1 MRNPMSRERLGC
13 WSLTLIIALSLLAG
27 GVAGGL
33 LGAMAAT
40 WLMGQN
46 QLIAISPAPVQPQ
59 VPLSPTPI
67 PPASLPSVITLQ
79 EESATTEVVKKVE
92 PAVVTVV
99 NLKMP
104 QRDFWGDLT
113 QPRSLGSGVIVDA
126 QGYVVTNNHVVE
138 GNESL
143 SVIMASGDKKDAEL
157 MGTDVFSDLAV
168 LHIEGDQFPVAELG
182 DSGQLQ
188 PGERVIAIGSALGDF
203 RNTVTV
209 GVVSGLERSIAVDE
223 SFAMEGLIQTD
234 TAINHGNS
242 GGPLVNLQGQIIGIN
257 TLIIRGDSYSRDVA
271 EGLGFAIPSNTVR
284 LVVEQLIAEG
294 RVSRP
299 FLGISHQEVTPRLA
313 AYYNLAVSHGLLVLQ
328 VGPATPASQAG
339 LNVGDVIVAIGGD
352 SINPENPF
360 LNVLM
365 RHQVGET
372 VTLSVNRFGREL
384 TLEVTLEERP
394 H

>member
-1 MRNPMSRERLGC
+1 MSRERFGC
-13 WSLTLIIALSLLAG
+13 WSLTLIIVLSLLAG

-33 LGAMAAT
+33 LGATAAV
-40 WLMGQN
+40 WLMGQS
-46 QLIAISPAPVQPQ
+46 QPLALPPATVQPLA
-59 VPLSPTPI
+59 PPSPTPTLI
-67 PPASLPSVITLQ
+67 VGPPSVITIE
-79 EESATTEVVKKVE
+79 EESATIKVVKEVE

-104 QRDFWGDLT
+104 QGDFWGNLT
-113 QPRSLGSGVIVDA
+113 QPRSLGSGVIIDP

-157 MGTDVFSDLAV
+157 IGADVFSDLAV
-168 LHIEGDQFPVAELG
+168 LHIEGDNFPAAELG
-182 DSGQLQ
+182 DSHQLQ

-203 RNTVTV
+203 RNTVTS
-209 GVVSGLERSIAVDE
+209 GVISGLERSIAVDE
-223 SFAMEGLIQTD
+223 SFAIEGLIQTD

-257 TLIIRGDSYSRDVA
+257 TLIIRGDSYSMDVA

-284 LVVEQLIAEG
+284 LVVEQLIAKG

-313 AYYNLAVSHGLLVLQ
+313 AYYNLAVNQGVLVLQ
-328 VGPATPASQAG
+328 VAPATPASQAS
-339 LNVGDVIVAIGGD
+339 LEVGDVIV
-352 SINPENPF
+352 SINGDPIDPGNPF

-384 TLEVTLEERP
+384 ALEVTLGERP
-394 H
+394 Y

>member
-1 MRNPMSRERLGC
+1 MSRERFGC
-13 WSLTLIIALSLLAG
+13 WSLTLIIGLSLLAG

-33 LGAMAAT
+33 LGATAAV

-46 QLIAISPAPVQPQ
+46 QPLALFPATVQP
-59 VPLSPTPI
+59 PPPPSPTPTL
-67 PPASLPSVITLQ
+67 PVSSPSVITLQ
-79 EESATTEVVKKVE
+79 EESASTEVVKKVG

-99 NLKMP
+99 NLRMP
-104 QRDFWGDLT
+104 QWDLWGNLS
-113 QPRSLGSGVIVDA
+113 QPRSLGSGVIIDP

-168 LHIEGDQFPVAELG
+168 LHIEGDNFPAAELG
-182 DSGQLQ
+182 DSSQLQ
-188 PGERVIAIGSALGDF
+188 PGEKVIAIGSALGNF
-203 RNTVTV
+203 HNTVTA
-209 GVVSGLERSIAVDE
+209 GVISGLERSIAVDK

-242 GGPLVNLQGQIIGIN
+242 GGPLVNLQGQVIGIN
-257 TLIIRGDSYSRDVA
+257 TIIIRGDSYSGDVA

-284 LVVEQLIAEG
+284 LVVEQLIAKG
-294 RVSRP
+294 KVSRP

-313 AYYNLAVSHGLLVLQ
+313 AYYNLAVNHRVVVLQ
-328 VGPATPASQAG
+328 VALATPASRAG
-339 LNVGDVIVAIGGD
+339 LEVGDVIVAISGD
-352 SINPENPF
+352 PINPENPF
-360 LNVLM
+360 LNVLV

-384 TLEVTLEERP
+384 ALEVTLEERP
-394 H
+394 Y

>member
-1 MRNPMSRERLGC
+1 MSRERLGC
-13 WSLTLIIALSLLAG
+13 WSLTLIIVLSLLAG

-33 LGAMAAT
+33 LGATVAV
-40 WLMGQN
+40 WLMEQR
-46 QLIAISPAPVQPQ
+46 QPLALPPATVQPSAA
-59 VPLSPTPI
+59 PSPTL
-67 PPASLPSVITLQ
+67 PASVPSVITFQ
-79 EESATTEVVKKVE
+79 EESATIEVVKKVE

-99 NLKMP
+99 NLRMP

-113 QPRSLGSGVIVDA
+113 QPRSLGSGVVIDP

-157 MGTDVFSDLAV
+157 VGTDAFSDLAV
-168 LHIEGDQFPVAELG
+168 LYLEGDDLPAAELG
-182 DSGQLQ
+182 DSSQLQ

-203 RNTVTV
+203 RNTVTS
-209 GVVSGLERSIAVDE
+209 GVISGLERSIAVDE
-223 SFAMEGLIQTD
+223 GFALEGLIQTD

-242 GGPLVNLQGQIIGIN
+242 GGPLVNLQGQVIGIN
-257 TLIIRGDSYSRDVA
+257 TLIIRGDSYSMDVA

-284 LVVEQLIAEG
+284 LVVEQLIAKG

-313 AYYNLAVSHGLLVLQ
+313 AYYNLAVRQGILVLQ
-328 VGPATPASQAG
+328 VAPATPASQAG
-339 LNVGDVIVAIGGD
+339 LEVGDVIVAISGD
-352 SINPENPF
+352 PIDPENPF

-365 RHQVGET
+365 RHQVDET

-384 TLEVTLEERP
+384 ALEVTLGERP
-394 H
+394 Y

>member
-1 MRNPMSRERLGC
+1 MSRERLGC
-13 WSLTLIIALSLLAG
+13 WSLTLIIVLSLLAG

-33 LGAMAAT
+33 LGATAAV
-40 WLMGQN
+40 WLMGQR
-46 QLIAISPAPVQPQ
+46 QPYALPPATVQPS
-59 VPLSPTPI
+59 PLPSPI
-67 PPASLPSVITLQ
+67 PALPVSPLSVITLQ
-79 EESATTEVVKKVE
+79 EESATTDVVKKVG

-99 NLKMP
+99 NLRMP
-104 QRDFWGDLT
+104 RWDSWDNLT
-113 QPRSLGSGVIVDA
+113 QPRSLGSGVIIDP

-168 LHIEGDQFPVAELG
+168 LHIEGDNFPAAELG
-182 DSGQLQ
+182 DSSQLQ

-203 RNTVTV
+203 HNTVTS
-209 GVVSGLERSIAVDE
+209 GVISGLERSIAVDE

-242 GGPLVNLQGQIIGIN
+242 GGPLVNLQSQVIGIN
-257 TLIIRGDSYSRDVA
+257 TLIIRGDSYSMDVA

-284 LVVEQLIAEG
+284 LVVEQLIAKG

-299 FLGISHQEVTPRLA
+299 YLGISHREVTPRLA
-313 AYYNLAVSHGLLVLQ
+313 AYYSLAVNQGVLVLE
-328 VGPATPASQAG
+328 VAPATPAGQTG
-339 LNVGDVIVAIGGD
+339 LKIGDVIVAISGD
-352 SINPENPF
+352 PIGPENPF

-384 TLEVTLEERP
+384 ALEVTLGERP
-394 H
+394 Y

>member
-1 MRNPMSRERLGC
+1 MSRERFGC
-13 WSLTLIIALSLLAG
+13 WSLTLIIVLSLLAG

-33 LGAMAAT
+33 LGGTAAV
-40 WLMGQN
+40 WLMEQR
-46 QLIAISPAPVQPQ
+46 QSLALPQDTVQPMAS
-59 VPLSPTPI
+59 PFPTPTSSG
-67 PPASLPSVITLQ
+67 SLPSVITLQ
-79 EESATTEVVKKVE
+79 EESATIEVVKEVE

-104 QRDFWGDLT
+104 QRDFWGNLS
-113 QPRSLGSGVIVDA
+113 QPRSLGSGVVIDP

-157 MGTDVFSDLAV
+157 IGADVFSDLAV
-168 LHIEGDQFPVAELG
+168 LHIEGDNFPVAELG
-182 DSGQLQ
+182 DSCQLQ

-203 RNTVTV
+203 RNTVTS
-209 GVVSGLERSIAVDE
+209 GVISGLERSIAVDE
-223 SFAMEGLIQTD
+223 SFAIEGLIQTD

-271 EGLGFAIPSNTVR
+271 EGLGFAIPSNTAR
-284 LVVEQLIAEG
+284 LVVEQLIAKG

-313 AYYNLAVSHGLLVLQ
+313 AYYSLAVSQGVLVLQ
-328 VGPATPASQAG
+328 IAPATPASQAG
-339 LNVGDVIVAIGGD
+339 LEAGDVIVTINGD
-352 SINPENPF
+352 PINPENPF

-384 TLEVTLEERP
+384 ALEVTLGERP
-394 H
+394 Y

>member
-1 MRNPMSRERLGC
+1 MSRERFGC
-13 WSLTLIIALSLLAG
+13 WSLTLIIVLSLLAG

-33 LGAMAAT
+33 LGATASV
-40 WLMGQN
+40 WLMGQS
-46 QLIAISPAPVQPQ
+46 QPLALPLATVQPPPS
-59 VPLSPTPI
+59 PLPTPTV
-67 PPASLPSVITLQ
+67 SLPSVITLQ
-79 EESATTEVVKKVE
+79 EESATTEVVKKVG

-104 QRDFWGDLT
+104 QRGFWDNLT
-113 QPRSLGSGVIVDA
+113 QPPSLGSGVIIDPR
-126 QGYVVTNNHVVE
+126 GYVVTNNHVVE

-168 LHIEGDQFPVAELG
+168 LHIEGDNFPAAELG
-182 DSGQLQ
+182 DSSQLQ
-188 PGERVIAIGSALGDF
+188 PGERVIAIGSALGNF
-203 RNTVTV
+203 HNTVTS
-209 GVVSGLERSIAVDE
+209 GVISGLERSIAVDE

-242 GGPLVNLQGQIIGIN
+242 GGPLVNLQGQVIGIN

-284 LVVEQLIAEG
+284 LVVEQLIAKG

-313 AYYNLAVSHGLLVLQ
+313 AYYNLAVNHGLLVLQ
-328 VGPATPASQAG
+328 VAPSTPASQAG
-339 LNVGDVIVAIGGD
+339 LEVGDVIVDINGD
-352 SINPENPF
+352 PIDPENPF
-360 LNVLM
+360 INVLM
-365 RHQVGET
+365 RHQVGEI

-384 TLEVTLEERP
+384 ALEVTLGERP
-394 H
+394 Y

>member
-1 MRNPMSRERLGC
+1 V
-13 WSLTLIIALSLLAG
+13 LSLLAG

-33 LGAMAAT
+33 LGATASV
-40 WLMGQN
+40 WLMGQREP
-46 QLIAISPAPVQPQ
+46 LALSPATVQP
-59 VPLSPTPI
+59 PAPPSPTPTL
-67 PPASLPSVITLQ
+67 PVSPPSVITLQ
-79 EESATTEVVKKVE
+79 EESATTEVVKKVG

-99 NLKMP
+99 NLRMP
-104 QRDFWGDLT
+104 QGDLRGDLT
-113 QPRSLGSGVIVDA
+113 QPRSLGSGVIIDL

-143 SVIMASGDKKDAEL
+143 SVIMASGDKKEAEL

-168 LHIEGDQFPVAELG
+168 LHIEGDNFPAAELG

-203 RNTVTV
+203 RNTVTA
-209 GVVSGLERSIAVDE
+209 GVISGLERSIAVDE
-223 SFAMEGLIQTD
+223 SFAIEGLIQTD

-242 GGPLVNLQGQIIGIN
+242 GGPLVNLQGQVIGIN
-257 TLIIRGDSYSRDVA
+257 TIIIRGDSYSGDVA

-284 LVVEQLIAEG
+284 LVIEQLIAKG

-313 AYYNLAVSHGLLVLQ
+313 AYYNLAVNHGVLVLQ
-328 VGPATPASQAG
+328 VVPATPASQAG
-339 LNVGDVIVAIGGD
+339 LEVGDVIVAIGGD
-352 SINPENPF
+352 LIDPDNPF

-372 VTLSVNRFGREL
+372 VTLSVNRFGPEL
-384 TLEVTLEERP
+384 ALEVTLRERP
-394 H
+394 Y

>member
-1 MRNPMSRERLGC
+1 MRRERFGC
-13 WSLTLIIALSLLAG
+13 WSLTLIIVLSLLAG

-33 LGAMAAT
+33 LGATASV
-40 WLMGQN
+40 WLMGQR
-46 QLIAISPAPVQPQ
+46 QPLALSPATVQP
-59 VPLSPTPI
+59 PALPSPTPTL
-67 PPASLPSVITLQ
+67 PVSPPSVITLQ
-79 EESATTEVVKKVE
+79 EESAATEVVKKVG

-99 NLKMP
+99 NLRMP
-104 QRDFWGDLT
+104 QSDFWGDLT
-113 QPRSLGSGVIVDA
+113 QPRSLGSGVIIER

-168 LHIEGDQFPVAELG
+168 LHIEGDNFPAAELG
-182 DSGQLQ
+182 DSSQLQ

-203 RNTVTV
+203 RNTVTA
-209 GVVSGLERSIAVDE
+209 GVISGLERSISVGE
-223 SFAMEGLIQTD
+223 SFVMEDLIQTD

-242 GGPLVNLQGQIIGIN
+242 GGPLVNLQGQVIGIN
-257 TLIIRGDSYSRDVA
+257 TIIIRGDSYSGDVA

-284 LVVEQLIAEG
+284 LVFEQLIAKG

-313 AYYNLAVSHGLLVLQ
+313 AYYSLDVNHGVLLLQ
-328 VGPATPASQAG
+328 VSPATPASQAG
-339 LNVGDVIVAIGGD
+339 LKVGDVIVAISGD
-352 SINPENPF
+352 PIDPENPL

-372 VTLSVNRFGREL
+372 VTLKINRFGREL
-384 TLEVTLEERP
+384 ALEVTLRERP
-394 H
+394 Y

>member
-1 MRNPMSRERLGC
+1 MSRERFGC
-13 WSLTLIIALSLLAG
+13 WSLTLIIGLSLLAG

-33 LGAMAAT
+33 LGATAAV
-40 WLMGQN
+40 WLMGQG
-46 QLIAISPAPVQPQ
+46 QPFAIPSATVQPSP
-59 VPLSPTPI
+59 PLSPTPTL
-67 PPASLPSVITLQ
+67 PVSSPSVITLQ
-79 EESATTEVVKKVE
+79 EESATTEVVKKVG

-104 QRDFWGDLT
+104 RSDFWGNLS
-113 QPRSLGSGVIVDA
+113 QPRSLGSGVIIDP
-126 QGYVVTNNHVVE
+126 QGYVVTNSHVVE

-143 SVIMASGDKKDAEL
+143 SVIMASGDKKDAQL

-168 LHIEGDQFPVAELG
+168 LHIEGDDFPAAELG

-188 PGERVIAIGSALGDF
+188 PGERVIAIGSALGNF
-203 RNTVTV
+203 HNTVTA
-209 GVVSGLERSIAVDE
+209 GVISGLERSIAVDK

-234 TAINHGNS
+234 TAINRGNS
-242 GGPLVNLQGQIIGIN
+242 GGPLVNLQGQIVGIN
-257 TLIIRGDSYSRDVA
+257 TIIIRGDSYSGDVA

-284 LVVEQLIAEG
+284 LVVEQLIAKG

-313 AYYNLAVSHGLLVLQ
+313 AYYNLAVNHGVLVLQ
-328 VGPATPASQAG
+328 VAPATPASRAG
-339 LNVGDVIVAIGGD
+339 LEVGDVIVAISGD
-352 SINPENPF
+352 PINSENPF
-360 LNVLM
+360 LNVLV

-384 TLEVTLEERP
+384 ALEVTLEERP
-394 H
+394 Y

>member
-1 MRNPMSRERLGC
+1 MSRERIGC
-13 WSLTLIIALSLLAG
+13 WSLTLIIVLSLLAG

-33 LGAMAAT
+33 LGATVAV
-40 WLMGQN
+40 WLMEQR
-46 QLIAISPAPVQPQ
+46 QPLALPPATVQPSAL
-59 VPLSPTPI
+59 PSPTL
-67 PPASLPSVITLQ
+67 PASVPSVITFQ
-79 EESATTEVVKKVE
+79 EESATIEVVKKVE

-99 NLKMP
+99 NLRMP

-113 QPRSLGSGVIVDA
+113 QPRSLGSGVVIDP

-143 SVIMASGDKKDAEL
+143 SVIMASGDKRDAEL
-157 MGTDVFSDLAV
+157 VGTDAFSDLAV
-168 LHIEGDQFPVAELG
+168 LYLEGDDLPAAELG
-182 DSGQLQ
+182 DSSQLQ

-203 RNTVTV
+203 RNTVTS
-209 GVVSGLERSIAVDE
+209 GVISGLERSIAVDE
-223 SFAMEGLIQTD
+223 GFALEGLIQTD

-242 GGPLVNLQGQIIGIN
+242 GGPLVNLQGQVIGIN

-284 LVVEQLIAEG
+284 LVVEQLIAKG

-313 AYYNLAVSHGLLVLQ
+313 AYYNLTVNHGILVLQ
-328 VGPATPASQAG
+328 VAPATPASQVG
-339 LNVGDVIVAIGGD
+339 LEVGDVIVAIGGD
-352 SINPENPF
+352 PIDPENPF

-384 TLEVTLEERP
+384 ALEVTLGERP
-394 H
+394 Y

>member
-1 MRNPMSRERLGC
+1 MSRERFGC
-13 WSLTLIIALSLLAG
+13 WSLTLIIGLSLLAG

-33 LGAMAAT
+33 LGATAAV

-46 QLIAISPAPVQPQ
+46 QPLAIPPATVQPL
-59 VPLSPTPI
+59 PPPSPTPTL
-67 PPASLPSVITLQ
+67 PVSPPSVITLQ
-79 EESATTEVVKKVE
+79 EESATTEVVKKVG

-104 QRDFWGDLT
+104 QWDFWGNLS
-113 QPRSLGSGVIVDA
+113 QPHSLGSGVIIDP

-157 MGTDVFSDLAV
+157 MGTDAFSDLAV
-168 LHIEGDQFPVAELG
+168 LHVEGDHFPAAELG

-188 PGERVIAIGSALGDF
+188 PGERVIAIGSALGNF
-203 RNTVTV
+203 HNTVTA
-209 GVVSGLERSIAVDE
+209 GVISGLERSIAVDK

-234 TAINHGNS
+234 TAINRGNS
-242 GGPLVNLQGQIIGIN
+242 GGPLVNLQGQVIGIN
-257 TLIIRGDSYSRDVA
+257 TIIIRGDSYSGDVA

-284 LVVEQLIAEG
+284 LVVEQLIAKG

-313 AYYNLAVSHGLLVLQ
+313 AYYNLAVNHGVLVLQ
-328 VGPATPASQAG
+328 VAPATPASRAG
-339 LNVGDVIVAIGGD
+339 LEVGDVIVAISGD
-352 SINPENPF
+352 PINPENPF
-360 LNVLM
+360 LNVLV

-384 TLEVTLEERP
+384 ALEVTLEERP
-394 H
+394 Y

>member
-1 MRNPMSRERLGC
+1 MSRERLGC
-13 WSLTLIIALSLLAG
+13 GSLTLIIGLSLLAG

-33 LGAMAAT
+33 LGATAAV
-40 WLMGQN
+40 WLMGQS
-46 QLIAISPAPVQPQ
+46 QPLALPPATMQPLA
-59 VPLSPTPI
+59 PPSPTSPV
-67 PPASLPSVITLQ
+67 SLPSAITLQ
-79 EESATTEVVKKVE
+79 EESTTTEVVKKVG

-99 NLKMP
+99 NLRMP
-104 QRDFWGDLT
+104 QGDFWGNLT
-113 QPRSLGSGVIVDA
+113 QPRSLGSGVIIDR

-157 MGTDVFSDLAV
+157 IGTDAFSDLAV
-168 LHIEGDQFPVAELG
+168 LHVEGDNFPAAELG
-182 DSGQLQ
+182 DSSQLQ

-203 RNTVTV
+203 RNTVTA
-209 GVVSGLERSIAVDE
+209 GVISGLERSIAVDE
-223 SFAMEGLIQTD
+223 SFAIEGLIQTD

-242 GGPLVNLQGQIIGIN
+242 GGPLVNLRGQVIGIN
-257 TLIIRGDSYSRDVA
+257 TIIIRGDSYSGDVA
-271 EGLGFAIPSNTVR
+271 EGLGFAIPSNTAH
-284 LVVEQLIAEG
+284 LVVEQLIAKG

-313 AYYNLAVSHGLLVLQ
+313 AYYNLTVNQGVLVLQ
-328 VGPATPASQAG
+328 IAPATPASQAG
-339 LNVGDVIVAIGGD
+339 LKVGDVIVGISGD
-352 SINPENPF
+352 PIDQENPF

-384 TLEVTLEERP
+384 ALEVTLGERP
-394 H
+394 Y

>member
-1 MRNPMSRERLGC
+1 MGRERLGC
-13 WSLTLIIALSLLAG
+13 WSLTLIIVLSLLAG

-33 LGAMAAT
+33 LGVTAAV
-40 WLMGQN
+40 WLIEQR
-46 QLIAISPAPVQPQ
+46 QSLALPPATVQPSPPPSPTAISP
-59 VPLSPTPI
+59 
-67 PPASLPSVITLQ
+67 PSVITLQ
-79 EESATTEVVKKVE
+79 EESATIEVVKKVE

-104 QRDFWGDLT
+104 QGSPWGNLT
-113 QPRSLGSGVIVDA
+113 QPRSLGSGVVIDP

-157 MGTDVFSDLAV
+157 IGADVFSDLAV
-168 LHIEGDQFPVAELG
+168 LHIEGDNFPAAELG
-182 DSGQLQ
+182 DSCQLQ

-203 RNTVTV
+203 RNTVTS
-209 GVVSGLERSIAVDE
+209 GVISGLERSIAVDE
-223 SFAMEGLIQTD
+223 SFAIEGLIQTD

-284 LVVEQLIAEG
+284 LVVEQLITKG

-313 AYYNLAVSHGLLVLQ
+313 AYYNLAVNHGILVLQ
-328 VGPATPASQAG
+328 VAPATPASQAS
-339 LNVGDVIVAIGGD
+339 LKAGDVIVVISGD
-352 SINPENPF
+352 PIDSENPF

-384 TLEVTLEERP
+384 ALEVTLGERP
-394 H
+394 Y

>member
-1 MRNPMSRERLGC
+1 MSRERLGC
-13 WSLTLIIALSLLAG
+13 WSLTLIIVLSLLAG

-33 LGAMAAT
+33 LGATAAV
-40 WLMGQN
+40 WLMEQR
-46 QLIAISPAPVQPQ
+46 QALALPPATVQPPAPPS
-59 VPLSPTPI
+59 PIPTPLGG
-67 PPASLPSVITLQ
+67 LPSVITFQ
-79 EESATTEVVKKVE
+79 EESATTEVVKKVG

-99 NLKMP
+99 NLQMP
-104 QRDFWGDLT
+104 QWDFGGNLT
-113 QPRSLGSGVIVDA
+113 QPRSLGSGVIIDP
-126 QGYVVTNNHVVE
+126 QGYVVTNSHVVQ

-143 SVIMASGDKKDAEL
+143 SVIMASGDKRDAEL

-168 LHIEGDQFPVAELG
+168 LHIEGDHFPAAELG
-182 DSGQLQ
+182 DSSQLQ

-203 RNTVTV
+203 RNTVTS
-209 GVVSGLERSIAVDE
+209 GVISGLERSIAVDE

-242 GGPLVNLQGQIIGIN
+242 GGPLVNLQGQVIGIN
-257 TLIIRGDSYSRDVA
+257 TLIIRGDSFSRDVA
-271 EGLGFAIPSNTVR
+271 EGLGFAIPSNTAR
-284 LVVEQLIAEG
+284 LVVEQLIARG

-313 AYYNLAVSHGLLVLQ
+313 AYYNLAVDHGVLVLQ
-328 VGPATPASQAG
+328 VAPATPASQTS
-339 LNVGDVIVAIGGD
+339 LEVGDVIVAISGD
-352 SINPENPF
+352 PIDPDNPF

-384 TLEVTLEERP
+384 ALEVILEERP
-394 H
+394 Y

>member
-1 MRNPMSRERLGC
+1 VSRERLGC
-13 WSLTLIIALSLLAG
+13 WSLTLIIVVSLLAG

-33 LGAMAAT
+33 LGATVAVRLMEQRQPLALPQAT
-40 WLMGQN
+40 
-46 QLIAISPAPVQPQ
+46 VQPSA
-59 VPLSPTPI
+59 PPSPTL
-67 PPASLPSVITLQ
+67 PASLPSVITFQ
-79 EESATTEVVKKVE
+79 EESATIEVVKKVE

-99 NLKMP
+99 NLRMP
-104 QRDFWGDLT
+104 QRGFGGDLT
-113 QPRSLGSGVIVDA
+113 QPRSLGSGVVIDP

-143 SVIMASGDKKDAEL
+143 SVIMASGDKRDAEL
-157 MGTDVFSDLAV
+157 VGTDAFSDLAV
-168 LHIEGDQFPVAELG
+168 LYLEADNLPAAELG

-203 RNTVTV
+203 RNTVTS
-209 GVVSGLERSIAVDE
+209 GVISGLERSIAVDAG
-223 SFAMEGLIQTD
+223 FALEGLIQTD

-242 GGPLVNLQGQIIGIN
+242 GGPLVNLQGQVIGIN

-284 LVVEQLIAEG
+284 LVVEQLIAKG

-313 AYYNLAVSHGLLVLQ
+313 AYYNLAVNHGILVLQ
-328 VGPATPASQAG
+328 VAPATPASQAG
-339 LNVGDVIVAIGGD
+339 LEAGDVIVAISGD
-352 SINPENPF
+352 PIDSENPF

-384 TLEVTLEERP
+384 ALEVTLGERP
-394 H
+394 

>member
-1 MRNPMSRERLGC
+1 MGC
-13 WSLTLIIALSLLAG
+13 WSLTLIIVLSLLAG

-33 LGAMAAT
+33 LGATVAV
-40 WLMGQN
+40 WLMEQR
-46 QLIAISPAPVQPQ
+46 QPLALPPATVQPSAS
-59 VPLSPTPI
+59 PSPTL
-67 PPASLPSVITLQ
+67 PARLPSVITFQ

-99 NLKMP
+99 NLRMP

-113 QPRSLGSGVIVDA
+113 QPRSLGSGVVIDP

-143 SVIMASGDKKDAEL
+143 SVIMASGDKRDVEL
-157 MGTDVFSDLAV
+157 VGTDAFSDLAV
-168 LHIEGDQFPVAELG
+168 LYLEGDNLPAADLG
-182 DSGQLQ
+182 DSSQLQ

-203 RNTVTV
+203 RNTVTS
-209 GVVSGLERSIAVDE
+209 GVISGLERSIAVDE
-223 SFAMEGLIQTD
+223 GFALEGLIQTD

-242 GGPLVNLQGQIIGIN
+242 GGPLVNLQGQVIGIN

-284 LVVEQLIAEG
+284 LVVEQLIAKG

-313 AYYNLAVSHGLLVLQ
+313 AYYNLAVTQGVLVLQ
-328 VGPATPASQAG
+328 IAPATPASQLG
-339 LNVGDVIVAIGGD
+339 LKVGDVIVAISGD
-352 SINPENPF
+352 PIDPENPF

-384 TLEVTLEERP
+384 ALEVTLGERP
-394 H
+394 Y

>member
-1 MRNPMSRERLGC
+1 MSRERLGC
-13 WSLTLIIALSLLAG
+13 WSLTLIIVLSLLAG

-33 LGAMAAT
+33 LGATVAV
-40 WLMGQN
+40 WLMGQGEP
-46 QLIAISPAPVQPQ
+46 LALPLATVQP
-59 VPLSPTPI
+59 PPSPSPIPTP
-67 PPASLPSVITLQ
+67 PVSLPSAITLQ
-79 EESATTEVVKKVE
+79 EESATTEVVKKVG

-104 QRDFWGDLT
+104 QWDFWGNLT
-113 QPRSLGSGVIVDA
+113 QPRSLGSGVVIDP
-126 QGYVVTNNHVVE
+126 QGYVVTNSHVVE

-157 MGTDVFSDLAV
+157 MGTDAFSDLAV
-168 LHIEGDQFPVAELG
+168 LHIEGDNLPAAELG
-182 DSGQLQ
+182 DSSQLQ

-203 RNTVTV
+203 RNTVTS
-209 GVVSGLERSIAVDE
+209 GVISGLERSVAVDE
-223 SFAMEGLIQTD
+223 SFAIEGLIQTD

-242 GGPLVNLQGQIIGIN
+242 GGPLVNLQGQVIGIN
-257 TLIIRGDSYSRDVA
+257 TLIIRGDSYSMDVA

-284 LVVEQLIAEG
+284 LVVEQLIAQG

-313 AYYNLAVSHGLLVLQ
+313 AYYNLAVTQGVLVLQ
-328 VGPATPASQAG
+328 IAPATPASQLG
-339 LNVGDVIVAIGGD
+339 LKVGDVIVAISGD
-352 SINPENPF
+352 PIDPENPF

-384 TLEVTLEERP
+384 ALEVTLGERP
-394 H
+394 Y

>member
-1 MRNPMSRERLGC
+1 V
-13 WSLTLIIALSLLAG
+13 LSLLAG

-33 LGAMAAT
+33 LGATASM
-40 WLMGQN
+40 WLMEQR
-46 QLIAISPAPVQPQ
+46 QSLALPTAAVQP
-59 VPLSPTPI
+59 PASPSSTPTSLS
-67 PPASLPSVITLQ
+67 SLPSVVTVQ
-79 EESATTEVVKKVE
+79 EESATVEVVKKVE

-104 QRDFWGDLT
+104 QRDFWGNLT
-113 QPRSLGSGVIVDA
+113 QPRSLGSGVVIDPH
-126 QGYVVTNNHVVE
+126 GYVVTNNHVVE

-157 MGTDVFSDLAV
+157 MGTDAFSDLAV
-168 LHIEGDQFPVAELG
+168 LHIEGDSFPTAELG
-182 DSGQLQ
+182 NSSQLQ

-203 RNTVTV
+203 RNTVTS
-209 GVVSGLERSIAVDE
+209 GVISGLERSIAVDE
-223 SFAMEGLIQTD
+223 SFALEGLIQTD

-242 GGPLVNLQGQIIGIN
+242 GGPLVNLQSQVIGIN
-257 TLIIRGDSYSRDVA
+257 TLIIRGDSYSMDVA

-284 LVVEQLIAEG
+284 LVVEQLIAKG

-313 AYYNLAVSHGLLVLQ
+313 AYYNLAVNQGVLVLQ
-328 VGPATPASQAG
+328 VAPATPAAQAG
-339 LNVGDVIVAIGGD
+339 LEAGDVIVTIGGD
-352 SINPENPF
+352 PIDPDNPF

-372 VTLSVNRFGREL
+372 VTLDVNRFGREL
-384 TLEVTLEERP
+384 MLEVTLGERP
-394 H
+394 Y

>member
-1 MRNPMSRERLGC
+1 MSRERFGC
-13 WSLTLIIALSLLAG
+13 WSLTLIIGLSLLAG

-33 LGAMAAT
+33 LGATAAV

-46 QLIAISPAPVQPQ
+46 QPLAIPPATVQPL
-59 VPLSPTPI
+59 PPPSPTPTL
-67 PPASLPSVITLQ
+67 PVSPPSVITLQ
-79 EESATTEVVKKVE
+79 EESATTEVVKKVG

-104 QRDFWGDLT
+104 QWDFWGNLS
-113 QPRSLGSGVIVDA
+113 QPHSLGSGVIIDP

-157 MGTDVFSDLAV
+157 MGTDAFSDLAV
-168 LHIEGDQFPVAELG
+168 LHVEGDHFPAAELG

-188 PGERVIAIGSALGDF
+188 PGERVIAIGSALGNF
-203 RNTVTV
+203 HNTVTA
-209 GVVSGLERSIAVDE
+209 GVISGLERSIAVDK

-234 TAINHGNS
+234 TAINRGNS
-242 GGPLVNLQGQIIGIN
+242 GGPLVNLQGQVIGIN
-257 TLIIRGDSYSRDVA
+257 TIIIRGDSYSGDVA

-284 LVVEQLIAEG
+284 LVVEQLIAKG

-313 AYYNLAVSHGLLVLQ
+313 AYYNLAVNHGVLVLQ
-328 VGPATPASQAG
+328 VAPATPASRAD
-339 LNVGDVIVAIGGD
+339 LEVGDVIVAISGD
-352 SINPENPF
+352 PINPENPF
-360 LNVLM
+360 LNVLV

-384 TLEVTLEERP
+384 ALEVTLEERP
-394 H
+394 Y

>member
-1 MRNPMSRERLGC
+1 MSRERFGC
-13 WSLTLIIALSLLAG
+13 WSLTLITVLSLLAG

-33 LGAMAAT
+33 LGATASV
-40 WLMGQN
+40 WLMGQREP
-46 QLIAISPAPVQPQ
+46 LALSPATVQP
-59 VPLSPTPI
+59 PALPSPTPAL
-67 PPASLPSVITLQ
+67 PVSPPSVITLQ
-79 EESATTEVVKKVE
+79 EESAATEVVKKVG

-99 NLKMP
+99 NLRMP
-104 QRDFWGDLT
+104 QGDLRGNLT
-113 QPRSLGSGVIVDA
+113 QPRSLGSGVIIDL

-168 LHIEGDQFPVAELG
+168 LHIEGDNFPAAELG
-182 DSGQLQ
+182 DSSQLQ

-203 RNTVTV
+203 RNTVTA
-209 GVVSGLERSIAVDE
+209 GVISGLERSIAMDE
-223 SFAMEGLIQTD
+223 SFAIEGLIQTD

-242 GGPLVNLQGQIIGIN
+242 GGPLVNLQGQVIGIN
-257 TLIIRGDSYSRDVA
+257 TIIIRGDSYSGDVA

-284 LVVEQLIAEG
+284 LVIEQLIAKG

-313 AYYNLAVSHGLLVLQ
+313 AYYNLAVNHGVLVLQ
-328 VGPATPASQAG
+328 VVPATPASQVG
-339 LNVGDVIVAIGGD
+339 LEVGDVIVAIGGD
-352 SINPENPF
+352 PIDPDNPF

-372 VTLSVNRFGREL
+372 VTLSVNRFGPEL
-384 TLEVTLEERP
+384 ALEVTLRERP
-394 H
+394 Y

>member
-1 MRNPMSRERLGC
+1 MTRERLGC
-13 WSLTLIIALSLLAG
+13 WPLTLIIVLSLLAG

-33 LGAMAAT
+33 LGATAAV
-40 WLMGQN
+40 WLMGQS
-46 QLIAISPAPVQPQ
+46 QPLAIPSATVQPLAS
-59 VPLSPTPI
+59 PSLTPTPPAILSPI
-67 PPASLPSVITLQ
+67 VTLQ
-79 EESATTEVVKKVE
+79 EESATTEVVKKVG

-99 NLKMP
+99 SLKMP
-104 QRDFWGDLT
+104 QRDFWGSLT
-113 QPRSLGSGVIVDA
+113 QPRSLGSGVIIDP

-143 SVIMASGDKKDAEL
+143 SVIMASGDKKDVTL
-157 MGTDVFSDLAV
+157 IGTDAFSDLAV
-168 LHIEGDQFPVAELG
+168 LHIEGDNFPAAELG
-182 DSGQLQ
+182 DSRQLQ
-188 PGERVIAIGSALGDF
+188 PGERVIAIGSALGSF
-203 RNTVTV
+203 RNTVTS
-209 GVVSGLERSIAVDE
+209 GVISGLERSIALDE

-242 GGPLVNLQGQIIGIN
+242 GGPLVNLQGQVIGIN

-284 LVVEQLIAEG
+284 LVVEQLIAKG

-313 AYYNLAVSHGLLVLQ
+313 AYYNLAVNYGVLVLQ
-328 VGPATPASQAG
+328 IAPATPASQAG
-339 LNVGDVIVAIGGD
+339 LKVGDVIVAISGD
-352 SINPENPF
+352 PINPENPF

-365 RHQVGET
+365 RHQVNET

-384 TLEVTLEERP
+384 ALEATLEERP
-394 H
+394 Y